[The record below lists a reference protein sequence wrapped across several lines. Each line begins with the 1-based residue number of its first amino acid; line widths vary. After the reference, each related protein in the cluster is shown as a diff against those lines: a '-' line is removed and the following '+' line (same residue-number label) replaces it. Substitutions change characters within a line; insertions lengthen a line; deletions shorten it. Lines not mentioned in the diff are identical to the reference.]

1 MSSSTP
7 SLRFLL
13 DENVRIELARW
24 LRARSF
30 DVTRAPRS
38 TPDPLLAARSKNER
52 RIVVTNDE
60 DFCTYSHGE
69 VYAVVW
75 LRIPQSDPEALMSSF
90 RNLVTECAHFADQLI
105 LLRVGAW
112 QAVPLP
118 IKVRVK
124 TKCAQHCKFT

>member
-24 LRARSF
+24 LRAHPF
-30 DVTRAPRS
+30 DVRRAPRS
-38 TPDPLLAARSKNER
+38 TPDPRLAAWSKSER

-60 DFCTYSHGE
+60 DFCTYGQGE
-69 VYAVVW
+69 IYAVVW
-75 LRIPQSDPEALMSSF
+75 LRIPQSDVEALISSF
-90 RNLVTECAHFADQLI
+90 RKLVAECAHFADQLI

-112 QAVPLP
+112 RAVPLP

-124 TKCAQHCKFT
+124 TR